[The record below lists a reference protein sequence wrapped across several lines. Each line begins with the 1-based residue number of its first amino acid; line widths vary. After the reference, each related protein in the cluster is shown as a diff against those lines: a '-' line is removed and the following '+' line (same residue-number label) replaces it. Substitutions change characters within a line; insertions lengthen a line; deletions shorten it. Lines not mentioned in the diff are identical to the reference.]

1 MDRAAGRALMARPSP
16 TVSGAIAILDGAEEP
31 ATSPLS
37 SRTLRRLAAA
47 VGAARTEI
55 LAAVAAEGA
64 GVVAERLGVDAATL
78 RRWRAPG
85 GWLRAT
91 QEPAQG
97 GG

>member
-1 MDRAAGRALMARPSP
+1 MARPSP
-16 TVSGAIAILDGAEEP
+16 TISGALAVLDGAQEP
-31 ATSPLS
+31 ASSPLS
-37 SRTLRRLAAA
+37 ARTLRRLAAVIA
-47 VGAARTEI
+47 AARAEI

-64 GVVAERLGVDAATL
+64 GAAAVRLGVDAATL

-97 GG
+97 DG